1 MNIIYREATALDAEA
16 LLLHL
21 HSVGAETDNLTFGG
35 DSFNISPERE
45 GRFISRFASTDGD
58 IMLVA
63 LDGERVVGNAII
75 EHNRIP
81 RLSHRAE
88 LSVTV
93 LRDWWGRGIGKRL
106 IEMLLDFSRQ
116 AGHEVITLTVRADN
130 ERAISL
136 YERVGFV
143 TVGRMKSYFKINGV
157 RHDALL
163 MEYYLT

>member
-16 LLLHL
+16 LLEHL

>member
-21 HSVGAETDNLTFGG
+21 HTVGGETDNLTFGV

-45 GRFISRFASTDGD
+45 GRFISRFASTEGD

-63 LDGERVVGNAII
+63 LDGERVVGNGII

-93 LRDWWGRGIGKRL
+93 LRDFWGQGIGKRL
-106 IEMLLDFSRQ
+106 IEMLLEFSKK
-116 AGHEVITLTVRADN
+116 AGHEVVTLTVRADN
-130 ERAISL
+130 ERAIAL
-136 YERVGFV
+136 YERTGFV

-157 RHDALL
+157 NYDALM
-163 MEYYLT
+163 MENYLR